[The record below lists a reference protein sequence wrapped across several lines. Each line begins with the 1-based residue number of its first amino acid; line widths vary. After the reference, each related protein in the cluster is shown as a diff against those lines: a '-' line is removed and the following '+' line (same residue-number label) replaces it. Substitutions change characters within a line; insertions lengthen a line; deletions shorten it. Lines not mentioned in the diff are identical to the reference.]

1 MNGRLRF
8 ITGVTVAA
16 AAVVLTT
23 ELLSLAHAL
32 TRSVAFLVW
41 VPALLAG
48 AAWLSRRL
56 NLRALRQRFAR
67 LDRSEILILTAIS
80 FIVVVSLFL
89 AIVAAPSNFDALS
102 YHVPRLNHWIQN
114 QSMAHYPTHIDRQ
127 LWVGP
132 GWEYFALNLQLLA
145 GSSRFVNCVE
155 WVAFIG
161 CVIVTS
167 HIAAQLG
174 AARRGQ
180 WFAALFTATIPMA
193 IAQASGSQVDLFAA
207 FWDACSVALI
217 LRCIEQ
223 PQRVSARDALVLGAC
238 LGLAALSKGTA
249 YLFLFPFLVWLAV
262 TRIRRDR
269 LRVPVPMTLA
279 VAAALI
285 MNAGIYSRNF
295 SVYGTVLGRTSG
307 PPLENAIITPASVA
321 SNAVRNLVIHGRSP
335 LLRLNSAEERVVKKL
350 HDALGIDVS
359 DGRTS
364 YYGTSFTMQKRP
376 RSEGYVGNP
385 AHLLVL
391 AAALVLLLR
400 RKRSERASL
409 GLYAVSLLAAFVLF
423 CAYLRWQPWNTRLHL
438 PLFVLGAGLAAAV
451 LEARTRARTM
461 YIIATLLFI
470 ACLPVLLANTMRPI
484 VSSVPIWSIPR
495 EQRYFIEMQGE
506 QYPAYVTVARLLAS
520 RDCSTVGLITSWAEM
535 EEPLWEVMRNR
546 SAKPVHVKHVA
557 VTPAE
562 KMSPDICAIV
572 TNFPVPGAR
581 SPQVQVPGGW
591 SLVLN
596 RPPLQVYLK
605 PPAPKG

>member
-1 MNGRLRF
+1 
-8 ITGVTVAA
+8 
-16 AAVVLTT
+16 
-23 ELLSLAHAL
+23 
-32 TRSVAFLVW
+32 
-41 VPALLAG
+41 
-48 AAWLSRRL
+48 
-56 NLRALRQRFAR
+56 
-67 LDRSEILILTAIS
+67 
-80 FIVVVSLFL
+80 
-89 AIVAAPSNFDALS
+89 
-102 YHVPRLNHWIQN
+102 
-114 QSMAHYPTHIDRQ
+114 MAHYPTHIDRQ

-145 GSSRFVNCVE
+145 GSSRLVNCVE
-155 WVAFIG
+155 WLAFIG

-167 HIAAQLG
+167 QIAAQLG
-174 AARRGQ
+174 ASRRGQ

-207 FWDACSVALI
+207 FWDVCAVALM
-217 LRCIEQ
+217 LRCIHQ

-391 AAALVLLLR
+391 ATVLGLLLL
-400 RKRSERASL
+400 RKRSERSLVRMPFHCLQHLCCSVLTSGGSHGIQGFTFRCLYSVPDLPQLFSRRAPGRERCISSQLFSSSPASL
-409 GLYAVSLLAAFVLF
+409 CCWPTQCDPSFHRCRSGRFRESSSTLSR
-423 CAYLRWQPWNTRLHL
+423 CRGSST
-438 PLFVLGAGLAAAV
+438 PL
-451 LEARTRARTM
+451 T
-461 YIIATLLFI
+461 
-470 ACLPVLLANTMRPI
+470 
-484 VSSVPIWSIPR
+484 
-495 EQRYFIEMQGE
+495 
-506 QYPAYVTVARLLAS
+506 
-520 RDCSTVGLITSWAEM
+520 
-535 EEPLWEVMRNR
+535 
-546 SAKPVHVKHVA
+546 
-557 VTPAE
+557 
-562 KMSPDICAIV
+562 
-572 TNFPVPGAR
+572 
-581 SPQVQVPGGW
+581 
-591 SLVLN
+591 
-596 RPPLQVYLK
+596 
-605 PPAPKG
+605 